1 MAREG
6 LGFEEVVAA
15 AKKIEGRGERVTLR
29 SVRAELGTG
38 SLTTISRHLDEYQGG
53 KKRETAAKVDA
64 ALQLPAKIIEAI
76 QGEIEAAK
84 TAAVEELKA
93 EIEQLKADRDSLV
106 AEVERLSSAL
116 DEAREECA
124 LHRGGEKALKEIVES
139 EKRLREMAERERNE
153 FSSQL
158 KHESLNLKL
167 SMEARAMLKQE
178 LDKAGEALNAER
190 EARHKAEL
198 KATEQAGLAQR
209 MQDKAVEAL
218 DALDKA
224 KKPAQRSAA
233 KQKQ

>member
-6 LGFEEVVAA
+6 LGFDEVVAA

-29 SVRAELGTG
+29 SVRAELGKG

-84 TAAVEELKA
+84 AAAVEELAA
-93 EIEQLKADRDSLV
+93 EIEQLKADRDSLA
-106 AEVERLSSAL
+106 AEVERLSAEL
-116 DEAREECA
+116 DFTKEEYA
-124 LHRGGEKALKEIVES
+124 LHRGTAAAMAQQYQEEKQQRA
-139 EKRLREMAERERNE
+139 MAERERNE

-167 SMEARAMLKQE
+167 CMEARALLKQE

-190 EARHKAEL
+190 EARHKAEI
-198 KATEQAGLAQR
+198 KAAEQAGLAQR

-224 KKPAQRSAA
+224 KKPAARSAA
-233 KQKQ
+233 KPKQ